1 MIGLFYLILQLHS
14 SFTLQLVHVNIS
26 EIGAP
31 TCQSWQFT
39 RSPFRQFKKK
49 TTFLSNRVLPSKAEV
64 NSKRF
69 HLAAKAKVRPE
80 RQTTN
85 IKMQKLLS
93 TSLTSDR
100 NSFYLNKSFATVRA
114 RKYCNKYDDIL
125 VG

>member
-1 MIGLFYLILQLHS
+1 MIEQLHA
-14 SFTLQLVHVNIS
+14 SFTIHLNHVNLS
-26 EIGAP
+26 KMSAP

-114 RKYCNKYDDIL
+114 RKHCNKYDDIL